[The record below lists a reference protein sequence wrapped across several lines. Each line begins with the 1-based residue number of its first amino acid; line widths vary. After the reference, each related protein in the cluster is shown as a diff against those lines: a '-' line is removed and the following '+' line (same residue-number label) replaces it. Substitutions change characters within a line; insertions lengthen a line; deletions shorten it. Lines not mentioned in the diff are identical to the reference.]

1 MGRAFSG
8 SVSKRHGSGTLG
20 TNPVFVS
27 LGVIDFDAETG
38 DDPQQHGEY
47 AFQTFQYY
55 KVRLYII
62 LFAWKPIYLFNL

>member
-1 MGRAFSG
+1 MDPE
-8 SVSKRHGSGTLG
+8 HCG
-20 TNPVFVS
+20 TNLVFVN

-62 LFAWKPIYLFNL
+62 LFT